1 MSILLKNGSLVRP
14 DRVFAG
20 DVLVEEGKIARIAP
34 PNTLTGDVVVE
45 AADKLIFPGFI
56 DVHTHFQM
64 NAGLP
69 NETAD
74 SFETG
79 TRAAVAGGTT
89 TILDFATQDRGDT
102 LPHALEVW
110 HSRADGRC
118 ACNYGFHMAITDWN
132 PQTRAD
138 MKAMTAAGVTS
149 YKVYL
154 AYEALRLPDRDVYE
168 ILRAAREEG
177 ALVSA
182 HCENG
187 DLVNAGIAAQK
198 ALGRLGPDAHPRA
211 RPACVE
217 AEAVSRFLALG
228 ECAGA
233 PVYVVHLSTRRG
245 LQAALAARARGQE
258 VYLETCPKYLLFNEI
273 KYQLSGFESAKYVC
287 SPPLRACEDSA
298 ALWGALAGG
307 ALDTVATDHCSF
319 DFLGAKQLGRADFS
333 AIPNGMP
340 GVETRPVLML
350 TFGTQHGLSPALL
363 CRVMAEQPAKLF
375 GLYPRKGIL
384 TEGADADLV
393 VWDPAWRGVIS
404 AGTQVQNVDYTPFEG
419 FAVAGRAETVLV
431 NGGIAVKDGSLTDI
445 SLGQYVP
452 RSPAQRYRARV

>member
-1 MSILLKNGSLVRP
+1 MSVLIKNGSIVRP
-14 DRVFAG
+14 DRRIAG
-20 DVLVEEGKIARIAP
+20 DILVEDGKIARLAP
-34 PNTLTGDVVVE
+34 PNTLTGDTVVD
-45 AADKLIFPGFI
+45 ASGKLVFPGFI
-56 DVHTHFQM
+56 DAHTHFQM
-64 NAGLP
+64 NAGQP

-79 TRAAVAGGTT
+79 TRAAVVGGTT

-110 HSRADGRC
+110 HSRADGHC

-132 PQTRAD
+132 PRTRAD
-138 MKAMTAAGVTS
+138 MKAMTEAGVTS

-154 AYEALRLPDRDVYE
+154 AYDALRLPDRDVYE
-168 ILRAAREEG
+168 ILRAALEEG

-198 ALGRLGPDAHPRA
+198 ELGQLSPAAHPRS

-217 AEAVSRFLALG
+217 AEAVDRFLTMG

-245 LQAALAARARGQE
+245 LQTALAARERGQE
-258 VYLETCPKYLLFNEI
+258 VYLETCPQYLLLNEN

-287 SPPLRACEDSA
+287 SPPLRAYEDSA

-307 ALDTVATDHCSF
+307 VIDTVATDHCSF
-319 DFLGAKQLGRADFS
+319 DFRGAKQLGKDDFS

-340 GVETRPVLML
+340 GVETRPALML
-350 TFGTQHGLSPALL
+350 TFGTQHGLPPELL

-375 GLYPRKGIL
+375 GLYPRKGIVA
-384 TEGADADLV
+384 EGADADLV

-404 AGTQVQNVDYTPFEG
+404 AAAQTQNVDYTPFEG
-419 FAVAGRAETVLV
+419 FAVSGRAETVLV
-431 NGGIAVKDGSLTDI
+431 NGEIAVKDGRLTDT
-445 SLGQYVP
+445 SLGEYVP
-452 RSPAQRYRARV
+452 RTPCQRYRRV